1 VVAKSPAAAPASPK
15 KPAAPKKAK
24 PSKPQESATTA
35 STPAENHNHISPEE
49 AVAHIQALLKA
60 KQDRVKQG
68 PTWPGAT
75 SAPQGENGDL
85 HGNAGKPSAEAVHN
99 HVAHARGDQGKNG
112 KS

>member
-68 PTWPGAT
+68 PTWPGAA